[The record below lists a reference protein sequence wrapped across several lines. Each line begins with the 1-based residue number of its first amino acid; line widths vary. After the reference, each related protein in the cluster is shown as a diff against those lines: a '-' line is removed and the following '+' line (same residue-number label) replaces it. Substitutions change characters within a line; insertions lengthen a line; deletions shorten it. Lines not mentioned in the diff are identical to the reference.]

1 MIVLTIAAA
10 NYSVNDLDGDPGFE
24 TAVEIIKKYETL
36 HTQHNWP
43 YIGYGHRVLP
53 GEKYTPEKPLKHAQ
67 AEALLRKDLKKF
79 IRMFPDHS
87 KDDAILLATLSYN
100 IGPSAVKRSQ
110 FYSLIEGDE
119 EILRTSYLRHCKYKG
134 KFHSQLHQRPV

>member
-36 HTQHNWP
+36 HTPRNWP

-53 GEKYTPEKPLKHAQ
+53 GENT
-67 AEALLRKDLKKF
+67 
-79 IRMFPDHS
+79 
-87 KDDAILLATLSYN
+87 
-100 IGPSAVKRSQ
+100 
-110 FYSLIEGDE
+110 
-119 EILRTSYLRHCKYKG
+119 
-134 KFHSQLHQRPV
+134 RPKNL